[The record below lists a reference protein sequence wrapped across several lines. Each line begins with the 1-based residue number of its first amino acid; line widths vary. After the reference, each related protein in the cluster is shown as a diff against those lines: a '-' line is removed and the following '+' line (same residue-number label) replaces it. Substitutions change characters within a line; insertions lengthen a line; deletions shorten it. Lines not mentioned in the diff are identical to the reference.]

1 MFWTNNPRIL
11 FNNNNYLKFFPN
23 SKMNSLEKLN
33 AIMRLSIYLGI
44 TLILVSNNYQ
54 YFYIPIIIGV
64 FTYMI
69 NKHYLS
75 NIEHFFDSYDKSE
88 INYKCTK
95 PTPNNPFMNA
105 NLITDDR
112 NRMPACRPT
121 KKVKESIENSFN
133 TNLYRNVSD
142 VFGKQNG
149 QRQFYTMPS
158 TTIPNDQTKFAK
170 WLYGTGPTCK
180 EKTMFCATP
189 WNGAENE

>member
-1 MFWTNNPRIL
+1 MFWTDNPRIL

-44 TLILVSNNYQ
+44 ALVLISNNYQ

-95 PTPNNPFMNA
+95 PIPNNPFMNA

-121 KKVKESIENSFN
+121 KNIKESIENNFN